1 MYIDVFGILMK
12 EIFDKCKEIFG
23 GEIIIVF
30 ICCEL
35 FLFGIVLRY
44 FMCVWKVLGFF
55 FEGDLFIFYELCSL
69 FVRFYEK

>member
-1 MYIDVFGILMK
+1 MK

-30 ICCEL
+30 IRREL

-44 FMCVWKVLGFF
+44 FMCVRKVLGFF
-55 FEGDLFIFYELCSL
+55 FEGDSFIFYELCSL